1 MNWVLCL
8 RWFLFRWLIML
19 KTIDRI
25 ILIILTIGVWGL
37 IATFCLKP
45 TSGFAQNS
53 VKDLPPFKS
62 SLRDKQPVPKKE
74 EIVEKN
80 VGEKIEKPKPT
91 HCTVHKRY
99 MKSCSSC
106 ITIVQRGY

>member
-1 MNWVLCL
+1 M
-8 RWFLFRWLIML
+8 F

-25 ILIILTIGVWGL
+25 ILIILTILVWGL
-37 IATFCLKP
+37 IATFWLKP

-74 EIVEKN
+74 EIVEKKTEEDTN
-80 VGEKIEKPKPT
+80 KDEQKKNNLEIVGLVAKTIWIRFLNIMESFWIEKQQK
-91 HCTVHKRY
+91 
-99 MKSCSSC
+99 
-106 ITIVQRGY
+106 